1 MSEQVVHVDDVALE
15 AASKIL
21 DTDDI
26 DDAVNAGSTRWRGT
40 QAAQHRQADQ
50 ASAETA
56 GRTRP
61 TAKDARLP
69 APAEAIA
76 VSGQNKGAR

>member
-1 MSEQVVHVDDVALE
+1 MSEQVVHVDDVALD
-15 AASKIL
+15 AARNIL

-26 DDAVNAGSTRWRGT
+26 HDAVNAGSIRWPGT

-50 ASAETA
+50 ASAGIA

-69 APAEAIA
+69 ASAKGIA